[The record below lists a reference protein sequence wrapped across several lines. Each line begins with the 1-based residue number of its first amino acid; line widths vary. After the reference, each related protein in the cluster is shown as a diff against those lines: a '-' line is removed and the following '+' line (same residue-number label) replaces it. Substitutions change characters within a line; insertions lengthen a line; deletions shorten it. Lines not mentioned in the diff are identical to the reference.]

1 MRPVRFATV
10 LMASAALALP
20 LALGACAT
28 TDGAH
33 ASASA
38 QAVAFEAQRVSD
50 HIRTLADDSFEG
62 RGIGQDEVGEQ
73 RTVAYIT
80 EQFRAAGLAPGG
92 ENGGWTQ
99 TVTLNRFEASDVQAA
114 LNVGDWSL
122 PMTQGEQVAISTR
135 RPAQGGAVNLA
146 DAELV
151 FVGYGTTAPERQ
163 WDDFKDMD
171 VAGKVLVVLINDA
184 DFEQPELNTFGGR
197 AMTYYGRWTYKYE
210 EAARRGAAG
219 VLIVHETAPASYG
232 WATVRNSW
240 GGPQFDIQH
249 EDPEAVRIPVEA
261 WIQRDVAVELFQ
273 RAGQD
278 FEVLKVAARSRDFQP
293 VVLENAGFD
302 VSFNVS
308 SSAIRTDNVIGV
320 LRGTTRPDETILYG
334 GHWDH
339 LGMGEPDA
347 SGQREVFN
355 GAVDNASGIA
365 AIIEIARRFGAGP
378 RPERSVVFMGFTA
391 EESGLLGA
399 EFYAS
404 NPLYPLETMVAGINI
419 DSANVY
425 GRTTDIAVT
434 GHGQSQLDD
443 YVGQAAAGLNRTVT
457 PDPRPEAGGYFR
469 SDHFPFVKR
478 GVPMIYAG
486 GGTTFRDEPVQPRI
500 DARAEYGRTRYHQAG
515 DEWSPDFDYAGMIE
529 DMEIWY
535 AVGARLA
542 NSRDWPA
549 WNAGS
554 EFGPVRAES
563 ASARQ

>member
-1 MRPVRFATV
+1 MRPARFAAA

-28 TDGAH
+28 TAGAVNEP
-33 ASASA
+33 
-38 QAVAFEAQRVSD
+38 VAFEAQRLSD
-50 HIRTLADDSFEG
+50 HIRTLSDDGFQG
-62 RGIGQDEVGEQ
+62 RGIGQGEVGEQ

-99 TVTLNRFEASDVQAA
+99 TVTLNRFEASNVQAS
-114 LNVGDWSL
+114 LSVGDWTL
-122 PMTQGEQVAISTR
+122 PMTQGEQIAVSTR
-135 RPAQGGAVNLA
+135 RPAAGGAVNLQ

-151 FVGYGTTAPERQ
+151 FVGYGTTAPERD
-163 WDDFKDMD
+163 WDDFKGLD
-171 VAGKVLVVLINDA
+171 VRGKILVVLVNDA
-184 DFEQPELNTFGGR
+184 DFEEPELNTFGGR

-249 EDPEAVRIPVEA
+249 ADPAAVRVRMEA

-278 FEVLKVAARSRDFQP
+278 FEALKVAARSRDFQP
-293 VVLENAGFD
+293 VVLDGAGLD
-302 VSFNVS
+302 VSFNVA
-308 SSAIRTDNVIGV
+308 SSAIRTDNVIGI
-320 LRGTTRPDETILYG
+320 LRGSERPDETVLYG

-339 LGMGEPDA
+339 IGVGEPDA
-347 SGQREVFN
+347 SGDGIFN
-355 GAVDNASGIA
+355 GAVDNASGIS
-365 AIIEIARRFGAGP
+365 AIIEIARRFAAGP

-404 NPLYPLETMVAGINI
+404 NPLYPLQTMVAGINI
-419 DSANVY
+419 DSTNVY
-425 GRTTDIAVT
+425 GRTTDISVT
-434 GHGQSQLDD
+434 GHGQSQLDE
-443 YVGQAAAGLNRTVT
+443 YLAEAASGLDRSVT

-486 GGTTFRDEPVQPRI
+486 GGTTFRDEPIQPRI
-500 DARAEYGRTRYHQAG
+500 DARAEYGRNRYHQAA

-535 AVGARLA
+535 EIGRRLA
-542 NSRDWPA
+542 NGRDWPE
-549 WNAGS
+549 WKSGS

>member
-1 MRPVRFATV
+1 MRPARFAAV

-20 LALGACAT
+20 LALGSCAT
-28 TDGAH
+28 TAGAVNEP
-33 ASASA
+33 
-38 QAVAFEAQRVSD
+38 VACEAQRLSD
-50 HIRTLADDSFEG
+50 HIRTLSDDGFQG

-73 RTVAYIT
+73 LTVAYIT
-80 EQFRAAGLAPGG
+80 EQFRAAGLEPGG

-99 TVTLNRFEASDVQAA
+99 TVTLNRFEASNVRAA
-114 LNVGDWSL
+114 LSVGDWAL
-122 PMTQGEQVAISTR
+122 PMTQGEEIAVSTR
-135 RPAQGGAVNLA
+135 RPAAGGSVNLQ

-151 FVGYGTTAPERQ
+151 FVGYGTTAPERD
-163 WDDFKDMD
+163 WDDFKDVD
-171 VAGKVLVVLINDA
+171 VRGKILVVLINDA

-249 EDPEAVRIPVEA
+249 ADPEAVRVPMEA

-278 FEVLKVAARSRDFQP
+278 FEALKVAARSRDFQP
-293 VVLENAGFD
+293 VVLTDAGLD
-302 VSFNVS
+302 VSFNVA
-308 SSAIRTDNVIGV
+308 SSAIRTDNVIGI

-339 LGMGEPDA
+339 IGVGEPDE
-347 SGQREVFN
+347 SGDGIFN
-355 GAVDNASGIA
+355 GAVDNASGIS

-378 RPERSVVFMGFTA
+378 RTERSVVFMGFTA

-404 NPLYPLETMVAGINI
+404 NPLYPLQTMVAGINI
-419 DSANVY
+419 DSTNVY
-425 GRTTDIAVT
+425 GRTTDISVT
-434 GHGQSQLDD
+434 GHGQSELDE
-443 YVGQAAAGLNRTVT
+443 YLAEAAAELDRSVT

-486 GGTTFRDEPVQPRI
+486 GGTTFRDEPIQPRI
-500 DARAEYGRTRYHQAG
+500 DARAEYGRTRYHQAA

-529 DMEIWY
+529 DMEVWY
-535 AVGARLA
+535 EIGRRLA
-542 NSRDWPA
+542 NSRDWPE
-549 WNAGS
+549 WKSGS